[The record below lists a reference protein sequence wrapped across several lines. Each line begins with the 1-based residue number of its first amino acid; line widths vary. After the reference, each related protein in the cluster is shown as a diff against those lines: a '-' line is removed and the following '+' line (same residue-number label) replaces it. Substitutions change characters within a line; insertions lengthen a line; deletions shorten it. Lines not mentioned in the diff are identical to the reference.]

1 MIASIAESSFVGNIS
16 AIGRSD
22 CANIVTLV
30 EVATF
35 ALFEFKTLVVIEGLF
50 GLASAG
56 SAS

>member
-1 MIASIAESSFVGNIS
+1 MIASNADSSFVGNIS

-35 ALFEFKTLVVIEGLF
+35 ALVECKTLVIVVGLIR
-50 GLASAG
+50 LALAG